1 MPGTIGILTA
11 GGDSPG
17 LNAAIRAV
25 GKAAQ
30 RAHGMRVLGFK
41 DGFLG
46 LMQNRYE
53 RLHSDD
59 LSGILTRGGTVLGT
73 SRVKVDRVEVEDG
86 KRVDGRE
93 TMRKVVEDHELDA
106 LVCLGGG
113 GTARNALKLANA
125 GVPVLTLPKTI
136 DNDVLGT
143 DTTFGFDTAMY
154 IAAEAIDRLHSTAHS
169 HHRIMVVELMGHS
182 VGWLALGA
190 GLAGGA
196 DVILTPEIPYDVEA
210 VASSISTRRA
220 AGSTF
225 SIVAVAEGAISKKDA
240 AIRRSMST
248 QMEAASR
255 PERKGIKKKLR
266 ELEATR
272 SGGTVQLGST
282 LAGLT
287 GLESRITI
295 LGHVQ
300 RGGTPTPADRLLATR
315 LGAACADYIAE
326 GVHGVLVAARGEST
340 EAVPLKKVAGQTK
353 SVPLHHPWIET
364 ARHLGVAL
372 GD

>member
-1 MPGTIGILTA
+1 MARKIGILTA

-30 RAHGMRVLGFK
+30 RAHGMEVLGFK

-46 LMQNRYE
+46 LMQDRFE
-53 RLHSDD
+53 ELHSPE
-59 LSGILTRGGTVLGT
+59 LSGILTRGGTILGT
-73 SRVKVDRVEVEDG
+73 SRVKVHKIDVGNG
-86 KRVDGRE
+86 KKIDGRHD
-93 TMRKVVEDHELDA
+93 MRRVVERNGLDA

-113 GTARNALKLANA
+113 GTARNALRLTDV

-136 DNDVLGT
+136 DNDVVGT
-143 DTTFGFDTAMY
+143 DTTFGFDTAMS
-154 IAAEAIDRLHSTAHS
+154 IATEAIDRLHSTAHS

-196 DVILTPEIPYDVEA
+196 DVILIPEIPYDVEA
-210 VASSISTRRA
+210 VASSISARRA

-225 SIVAVAEGAISKKDA
+225 SIVAVAEGAVSKKDA
-240 AIRRSMST
+240 AIRDSMAT
-248 QMEAASR
+248 QMEMAEKR
-255 PERKGIKKKLR
+255 DRKAIKKKMK

-272 SGGTVQLGST
+272 TGGTAQLAST

-315 LGAACADYIAE
+315 LGTACADYIAD
-326 GVHGVLVAARGEST
+326 GIHGVLVAARGEST
-340 EAVPLKKVAGQTK
+340 EPVPLKKVAGKTK
-353 SVPLHHPWIET
+353 MVPLDHPWIET